1 MAVVTYVRCTGST
14 HGATREQFSST
25 GGWVVWWARKLS
37 HAADERFWRGLGVHS
52 RVCVLH
58 KSKIERLDAD

>member
-25 GGWVVWWARKLS
+25 EGVGGVVVRKLP
-37 HAADERFWRGLGVHS
+37 HAADKRFWRDLGVHS
-52 RVCVLH
+52 RVRVAQI
-58 KSKIERLDAD
+58 KN